1 MRKESFIVLI
11 CLLSGCSS
19 PSSKS
24 DISLRDSTVNTR
36 RALHVAKKGNLDDLL
51 YKYSDISI
59 DTLEVFPPKTAESAD
74 YKFKGTAL
82 DSSDMSLLP
91 FDNKRNLY
99 GCFRFQIDS
108 AHTGLITRCQSEYV
122 ASAVNLFVLDNLN
135 KKIIGSYLPLADI
148 YGDEGS
154 GLEIKSFLF
163 KAKSYNIR
171 ILTWRQI
178 SIMVPNK
185 HDTTFRLTNYVD
197 LIRWN
202 NEKFD
207 TLDNN
212 LDRLMRKIEKLNQN

>member
-1 MRKESFIVLI
+1 MRKESFTVLI

-24 DISLRDSTVNTR
+24 DINLMDSTVSTQKD
-36 RALHVAKKGNLDDLL
+36 LHVAKTENLDDLL
-51 YKYSDISI
+51 SKYSDISF
-59 DTLEVFPPKTAESAD
+59 DTLEVFPLEIAESTD

-82 DSSDMSLLP
+82 DSSDMPLLP

-135 KKIIGSYLPLADI
+135 KKIIGSYLALADI

-154 GLEIKSFLF
+154 GVVIKSFF
-163 KAKSYNIR
+163 
-171 ILTWRQI
+171 
-178 SIMVPNK
+178 
-185 HDTTFRLTNYVD
+185 
-197 LIRWN
+197 
-202 NEKFD
+202 
-207 TLDNN
+207 
-212 LDRLMRKIEKLNQN
+212 